1 MITVIIPSK
10 GRESLNASLVS
21 LKQQTN
27 PMWRCIVSFDGIT
40 KDELPHQPISDNR
53 IIHYYNPAKIGDGF
67 NGGGAVRNKAIDLA
81 DTNWICFLDDDDSF
95 QPNYMEAFYSELDK
109 NPNMDVCIFKMRFTN
124 GVVLPPEG
132 MKELTVGQ
140 VGISFAVKLSFL
152 NAHGLRFTNGR
163 TEDFHLLKQLEKAS
177 ANIHFS
183 NHVVYNVGF
192 SSI

>member
-10 GRESLNASLVS
+10 GRDSLNAALLS

-40 KDELPHQPISDNR
+40 KEDLPTPPISDNR
-53 IIHYYNPAKIGDGF
+53 IIHYYNSAKIGDGF

-81 DTNWICFLDDDDSF
+81 ETNWICFLDDDDSF
-95 QPNYMEAFYSELDK
+95 QPNYMEAFYNELDK
-109 NPNMDVCIFKMRFTN
+109 HPNMDVCIFKMRFTN

-132 MKELTVGQ
+132 MKELAMGQ
-140 VGISFAVKLSFL
+140 VGISFAVKLRFL
-152 NAHGLRFTNGR
+152 NIHNLRFTNGR
-163 TEDFHLLKQLEKAS
+163 TEDYRLLKELQQAC

-183 NHVVYNVGF
+183 DHVVYNVGF

>member
-10 GRESLNASLVS
+10 GRESLNAALIS

-27 PMWRCIVSFDGIT
+27 PMWRCIVSFDGVL
-40 KDELPHQPISDNR
+40 KEELPIQPISDNR
-53 IIHYYNPAKIGDGF
+53 IIHYYIPAKIGDGF

-81 DTNWICFLDDDDSF
+81 ETNWICFLDDDDSF

-109 NPNMDVCIFKMRFTN
+109 NPNMDVCIFKMRYAN

-132 MKELTVGQ
+132 MKELAMGQ
-140 VGISFAVKLSFL
+140 VGISFAVKLRFL
-152 NAHGLRFTNGR
+152 NTHNIRFVNGR
-163 TEDFHLLKQLEKAS
+163 TEDFRILKELQKACAS
-177 ANIHFS
+177 IHFS
-183 NHVVYNVGF
+183 DHIVYNVGF